1 MGMVRDPGIFA
12 PPPHAHT
19 RTATANLASGARLS
33 LSGFLTVE
41 ETRFRA
47 LNDEAFL
54 ELRRKGWLSAIYA
67 QIQSTLNW
75 TRLADLAEAAG
86 AAAA

>member
-1 MGMVRDPGIFA
+1 M
-12 PPPHAHT
+12 
-19 RTATANLASGARLS
+19 
-33 LSGFLTVE
+33 E